1 MEPLQNAA
9 RILDDL
15 RDILAAV
22 DPQKA
27 ELICSDI
34 SKANRVFV
42 AGAGRSLLMMRAF
55 AMRLMHLG
63 FVAYVVGET
72 VTPAIGKG
80 DLLLIGTA
88 SGETATLKV
97 VAEKAKKAGAGLDVL
112 TIYENSSIGKLAD
125 SILVIPA
132 ATNQVE
138 DGKVSWQ
145 PGGSSFEQSLL
156 ILLDGMVVALARQM
170 GIPLSGAL
178 NLHANLE

>member
-63 FVAYVVGET
+63 FVGET

>member
-34 SKANRVFV
+34 RKANRVFV

-63 FVAYVVGET
+63 FVVYVVGET
-72 VTPAIGKG
+72 VTPAIGKD

-97 VAEKAKKAGAGLDVL
+97 VAERPKRRA
-112 TIYENSSIGKLAD
+112 
-125 SILVIPA
+125 
-132 ATNQVE
+132 
-138 DGKVSWQ
+138 
-145 PGGSSFEQSLL
+145 PGSTC
-156 ILLDGMVVALARQM
+156 
-170 GIPLSGAL
+170 
-178 NLHANLE
+178 

>member
-1 MEPLQNAA
+1 METLQYAA

-15 RDILAAV
+15 RELVTAV
-22 DPQKA
+22 DAAKTRTVLA
-27 ELICSDI
+27 DVRE
-34 SKANRVFV
+34 ANRVFI

-63 FVAYVVGET
+63 LSVYVVGET
-72 VTPAIGKG
+72 VTPAIGKD

-97 VAEKAKKAGAGLDVL
+97 VAEKAKKTGAKLDVL
-112 TIYENSSIGKLAD
+112 TIYENSSIGKMAD
-125 SILVIPA
+125 RVLVIPA

-138 DGKVSWQ
+138 DGKTSWQ

-156 ILLDGMVVALARQM
+156 ILLDGMVAALAQKM
-170 GIPLSGAL
+170 GVPLSGAL
-178 NLHANLE
+178 SRHANLE